1 MPKIKS
7 GLQKMS
13 CMLVG
18 FLLLS
23 CIAFA
28 QRTITGKVISKV
40 DQKPIVNATVVVRG
54 TVIATQTD
62 SSDILELKFQ
72 KTIVSWKLL
81 RLDLKTR

>member
-1 MPKIKS
+1 M
-7 GLQKMS
+7 
-13 CMLVG
+13 G